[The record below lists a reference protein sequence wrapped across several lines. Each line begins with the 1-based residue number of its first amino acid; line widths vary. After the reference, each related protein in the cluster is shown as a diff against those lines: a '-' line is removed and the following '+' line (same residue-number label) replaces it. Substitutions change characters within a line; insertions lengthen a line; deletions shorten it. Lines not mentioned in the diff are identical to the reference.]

1 MEIELTSLYRVAE
14 RASENLYEDESLRSN
29 LTDEQAE
36 IVLRWASDWISESAG
51 AAKDD
56 AAAAQIVAKESARV
70 RAVIKALN
78 KLAAGPTPTLAKA
91 VDTLGAGLAG
101 GKPFALEEVLTL
113 STTIATA
120 AWKLRS

>member
-1 MEIELTSLYRVAE
+1 MTSLYRAAE

-36 IVLRWASDWISESAG
+36 IVLRWASDWISERAG

-56 AAAAQIVAKESARV
+56 AGAAQIVAKETVRV
-70 RAVIKALN
+70 RAVIKGLN
-78 KLAAGPTPTLAKA
+78 KLAAGSTPTLAKA
-91 VDTLGAGLAG
+91 VDALGGGLAG
-101 GKPFALEEVLTL
+101 GKPFALEEILTL
-113 STTIATA
+113 STTIASA